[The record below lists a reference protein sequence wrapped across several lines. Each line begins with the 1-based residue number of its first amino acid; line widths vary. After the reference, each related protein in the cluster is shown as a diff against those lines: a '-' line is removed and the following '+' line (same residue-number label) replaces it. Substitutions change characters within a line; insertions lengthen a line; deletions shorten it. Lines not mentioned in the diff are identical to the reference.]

1 MYNFLTKNGQLL
13 AFGLG
18 LLITII
24 FLISVLGGMDG
35 FNALGE
41 DDKGTTGIFNA
52 GLWAA
57 IILVIL
63 GGIAIVLFGVYHA
76 IQDPKGAMKFLI
88 GIAGLLVVFFIFY
101 AMAKPVTE
109 EDGKIFSILQKFN
122 ISEGVHKFISG
133 ALATTVSLALLAA
146 AAFLLSE
153 VRNLFK

>member
-63 GGIAIVLFGVYHA
+63 GAIAIVLFGVYHA

-88 GIAGLLVVFFIFY
+88 GIAGLVVVFFIFY

-122 ISEGVHKFISG
+122 ISESVHKFISG

-153 VRNLFK
+153 ARNLFK